1 MKLQVTRSSNP
12 SRTSI
17 LKIAILVAVS
27 TAVTNRASTAELL
40 VESGTNQKQVTLSGP
55 DSCWQLV
62 VTERD
67 GNQLTDATAIA
78 TYRASPNAV
87 VTVDATG
94 MVRPLKDGAA
104 TVSITKGKLR
114 AEIPVRVTDVNPH
127 SLLNF
132 VTDVA
137 PVFTR
142 NQCNSGGCH
151 GKKGGQQGFELALLG
166 FEPEL
171 DYDRL
176 LDRVDLDNPEESY
189 LLQKATKVEPHEG
202 GVRFKT
208 GSPHY
213 RLIHRWIAQGA
224 RRGEAS
230 DPMVTRIEVTPD
242 NRTLPRES
250 RQQLSVL
257 AHMSNGT
264 VRNITHFCQFES
276 NAKRLADVTR
286 EGVVRLHDI
295 AGIASIMV
303 RYQTHVGVFRAVIPT
318 GTKLVDLPPAGSF
331 VDRLLFAQYETL
343 GIPPSPVCDDRTF
356 IRRATIDVAG
366 RLPTPAEVTA
376 FTDDPSSDKDTNL
389 IERLLADDGYADYF
403 ALKWS
408 SVLRNRR
415 TTARQNPKPTAAF
428 HKWIRDGLKQNKP
441 YDQFVRN
448 VLTATGD
455 FNNTPPVVWYRE
467 ANEMSVQLE
476 DTSQLFL
483 GQRLQCARCH
493 HHPQEKWSEADY
505 YGMAAFFSRVEVSTK
520 NEVTV
525 SVKGGKW
532 EALNPKAEKPIPPT
546 PLEQDP
552 ISGNDDPRGALV
564 EWMTSEDNRFFP
576 KALVNRYWKHFLGRA
591 LVEPEDDMRATN
603 PPTNPALLDALA
615 DHFIQSGFDLKN
627 LVRTICLSHAYR
639 LSSEANDLN
648 LNDTQNYSRF
658 LPRRLL
664 AEVLLDGIDQVT
676 LEKSRFSNVSV
687 ETRAIQLPDNQT
699 GSYFLN
705 IFGRPDMGSV
715 CECERRS
722 DATLAQL
729 LHLLNSREIVAK
741 TAGKRARILARDPRP
756 HRERIEE
763 LYQVALSRSPTEQE
777 SKALLDYL
785 AEIESESD
793 TDTSSASQSLESATP
808 LPQQSSSGK
817 NKPVTIISISA
828 SESPK
833 PHYAQA
839 VFDGNVGTR
848 WSVQGKGHF
857 LQVEFNR
864 ETDIEEIQIGVTKGI
879 RRYRFDILASNG
891 GRDFKQVSSF
901 ESSGKGDAVES
912 YRLRR
917 TKARF
922 IRIVHQ
928 GNSSNTWSNTH
939 TVKFP
944 GIPVA
949 RSVRLAEI
957 DTTISS
963 HQDKADDQPPREGSS
978 DPYADIIWA
987 LITTKEFMFNH

>member
-1 MKLQVTRSSNP
+1 LKLTVTGPSSR

-17 LKIAILVAVS
+17 LQIAILVAVS
-27 TAVTNRASTAELL
+27 TAVSSRASTAELL
-40 VESGTNQKQVTLSGP
+40 VESDTDQKQVTLSGP

-78 TYRASPNAV
+78 TYRASPNDV
-87 VTVDATG
+87 VSIDSTG

-104 TVSITKGKLR
+104 TISIIKGKLLC
-114 AEIPVRVTDVNPH
+114 EIPVQVTDVNTH
-127 SLLNF
+127 GLLNF

-176 LDRVDLDNPEESY
+176 LDRIDLDNPAESY

-202 GVRFKT
+202 GARFKT
-208 GSPHY
+208 DSPHY
-213 RLIHRWIAQGA
+213 RLVQRWIAQGA
-224 RRGEAS
+224 PLGEAS
-230 DPMVTRIEVTPD
+230 DPIVTRIEVTPG

-276 NAKRLADVTR
+276 NAKRLAEVSR
-286 EGVVRLHDI
+286 EGVVRSQDV

-303 RYQTHVGVFRAVIPT
+303 RYQTHVGVFRVVIPT
-318 GTKLVDLPPAGSF
+318 GTKINNLPPASSF

-343 GIPPSPVCDDRTF
+343 GIPPSPACDDRTF
-356 IRRATIDVAG
+356 IRRATIDIAG
-366 RLPTPAEVTA
+366 RLPTPPEVTA
-376 FTDDPSSDKDTNL
+376 FTDDSSSDKDADL
-389 IERLLADDGYADYF
+389 IDRLLTDDGYADYF

-441 YDQFVRN
+441 YDQFVLN
-448 VLTATGD
+448 VLTAAGN

-520 NEVTV
+520 DEVTV

-532 EALNPKAEKPIPPT
+532 ETLDPKAEKTIPPT
-546 PLEQDP
+546 PLEQEA
-552 ISGNDDPRGALV
+552 ISGDDDPRGALV
-564 EWMTSEDNRFFP
+564 EWMTSKDNRFFS

-615 DHFIQSGFDLKN
+615 DHFIHSGFDLKT

-648 LNDTQNYSRF
+648 LDDTQNYSRF

-676 LEKSRFSNVSV
+676 LEMSKFSNVSA

-705 IFGRPDMGSV
+705 IFGRPDMDSV

-729 LHLLNSREIVAK
+729 LHLLNSREIIAK
-741 TAGKRARILARDPRP
+741 TAGKRARILAGDPRP
-756 HRERIEE
+756 HPERIEE
-763 LYQVALSRSPTEQE
+763 LYQVALSRSPSKQE

-785 AEIESESD
+785 AENESNPD
-793 TDTSSASQSLESATP
+793 APSASQSPESVTP
-808 LPQQSSSGK
+808 PQQQSSPGK
-817 NKPVTIISISA
+817 NEPVTIVSIGA

-839 VFDGNVGTR
+839 AFDGNVGTR

-864 ETDIEEIQIGVTKGI
+864 ETDIEEIQIGVTHGS

-901 ESSGKGDAVES
+901 ESSGKGDAIES
-912 YRLRR
+912 YRLHT

-944 GIPVA
+944 GIPVVG
-949 RSVRLAEI
+949 SVPLAEVSA
-957 DTTISS
+957 TTIA
-963 HQDKADDQPPREGSS
+963 HQDKADDQPPRKGSS